1 MTKKI
6 LFILFIGI
14 ISVLS
19 IQCSKESRQARN
31 QKSYEV
37 KSTFFYSDDA
47 GRTYGNSRK
56 EFKVGETVYM
66 KMVIQINNKKEK
78 SNWIFVFII
87 IGAIIGGV
95 ICTIPFPVVGSI
107 LGAVGGGI
115 TGAIFAVIALV
126 IAGGALGAGS
136 SIVKDELTTKP
147 LEINGELII
156 PNITSVD
163 ARHIGGDGDEITPL
177 KDELNGITTYPISM
191 RDSTPEWTFEFQF
204 IPNKESEISVRL
216 IFDNNIA
223 KQYDRM
229 NTIIF
234 VK

>member
-14 ISVLS
+14 VSILS
-19 IQCSKESRQARN
+19 IQCSKESRQIKN

-47 GRTYGNSRK
+47 GRTYGNNRK

-78 SNWIFVFII
+78 SNWIFIFII

-115 TGAIFAVIALV
+115 VGTIFAVICLV
-126 IAGGALGAGS
+126 IAGGGLGAVS
-136 SIVKDELTTKP
+136 SIIKDELTTKP
-147 LEINGELII
+147 LDINGELII

-163 ARHIGGDGDEITPL
+163 ANYIRGGRITPL
-177 KDELNGITTYPISM
+177 PDELNGITTYPISM
-191 RDSTPEWTFEFQF
+191 RDSTPEWIFEFQF
-204 IPNKESEISVRL
+204 IPNKESQIPVTL
-216 IFDNNIA
+216 TFDDNIA
-223 KQYDRM
+223 EQYDKM
-229 NTIIF
+229 DTIIF